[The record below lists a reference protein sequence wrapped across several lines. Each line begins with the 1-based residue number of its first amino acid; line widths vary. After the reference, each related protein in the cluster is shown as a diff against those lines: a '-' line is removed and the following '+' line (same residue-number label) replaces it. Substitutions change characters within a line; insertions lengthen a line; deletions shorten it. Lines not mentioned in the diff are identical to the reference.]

1 MRALERLSKPQY
13 IYRPSQILRRMRLG
27 DEAEIVVPT
36 PWGCPLLVAQEDTIG
51 AGIARM
57 GVHELAVSETMWRL
71 ADREDLALDVGANV
85 GYFAGL
91 LARRVSEVIAFEPN
105 PQLYRF
111 IAGNI
116 ERWDVADRVTL
127 DTRAASDSDGT
138 AVLHLP
144 ADFESNYGIATL
156 EPGADTISH
165 EVPTVRLDEVIA
177 GRRVGIL
184 KLDVEGHELSVLQGA
199 GGSLRDGLIRDVF
212 FEDHRP
218 LPTAVSSLLEANGFA
233 INGIEERLSGPV
245 LTPEGHVPEGWDA
258 PTYLATRDPERA
270 ARLMGRRGWTCLR
283 SARRAG

>member
-1 MRALERLSKPQY
+1 MTVLERLSKPQY

-36 PWGCPLLVAQEDTIG
+36 PWGSPLLVAQKDTIG

-57 GVHELAVSETMWRL
+57 GVHELAVSEAMWRL
-71 ADREDLALDVGANV
+71 ADREDLALDVGANI

-111 IAGNI
+111 IASNI
-116 ERWDVADRVTL
+116 ERWDAAGLVVL
-127 DTRAASDSDGT
+127 DTRAASDKAGT

-156 EPGADTISH
+156 EPGAETVSH
-165 EVPTVRLDEVIA
+165 EVPTVRLDDVIE

-184 KLDVEGHELSVLQGA
+184 KLDVEGHELSVLRGA
-199 GGSLRDGLIRDVF
+199 GSSLRDGLIRDVF
-212 FEDHRP
+212 FEDHQP
-218 LPTAVSSLLEANGFA
+218 LPSPVSSLLEAEGFT
-233 INGIEERLSGPV
+233 INGIEERLAGPV
-245 LTPEGHVPEGWDA
+245 LTAAGHVPEGLDA

-270 ARLMGRRGWTCLR
+270 ARLMGPRGWLCLR
-283 SARRAG
+283 SARREG